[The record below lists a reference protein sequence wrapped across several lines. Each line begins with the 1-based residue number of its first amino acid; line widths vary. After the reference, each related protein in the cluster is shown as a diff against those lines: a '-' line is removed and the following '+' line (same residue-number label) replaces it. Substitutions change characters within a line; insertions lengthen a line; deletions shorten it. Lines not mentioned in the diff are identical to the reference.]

1 MHLVLLEGG
10 AARDPADLPGVA
22 SFTAAMVTEGT
33 KTRSAFQLSDEL
45 GFLGASLGAGASMD
59 AAYVSGYG
67 LSRHLPRLLELLADV
82 TMNPSFP
89 DSDFFRVQ
97 DQRRCRAPAAARPAR
112 RHRLE
117 DLREA
122 LLGRPPL
129 RPLGRAAPRSRW

>member
-1 MHLVLLEGG
+1 MLEGG

-67 LSRHLPRLLELLADV
+67 LSRHLPRLLDLLADV

-97 DQRRCRAPAAARPAR
+97 DQRRVGLLQQRDQPGAD
-112 RHRLE
+112 RLE

-129 RPLGRAAPRSRW
+129 RPLDRAAPRSRS